1 MMSLTHAVIG
11 TSVASFACG
20 TVDPYVLGAAAIG
33 TQLPDADT
41 SKSIAGRVLFPVSR
55 ILEKRFPH
63 RTVTHSFLATGIIAL
78 AAMPIR
84 FYATDGVLLWKALL
98 TGFFFGWFADVF
110 TRSGVAAFYPFTSA
124 RLVVP
129 ANPRLRLKTGS
140 KAEYLIILLFLGLGA
155 VSYNLHSQGGL
166 MRVFNSLM
174 AQPSGAAELFR
185 KEGNSRQIFAEINGQ
200 TSAGEIHAE
209 FEVLEVMSGDTLL
222 VRDSSGNL
230 FTAGN
235 KQFCSTCEIS
245 ILKIKA
251 RTGKAISVSVAEI
264 ALKEQRPADA
274 LRKIPLPAGARILI
288 FGSLDLEDAEDLRIP
303 ASLQKF
309 NPVQLSGEAE
319 SKTAR
324 LHAASM
330 EDVKPLLN
338 FEASGTLLVRVVKFQ

>member
-20 TVDPYVLGAAAIG
+20 SVDPYVLGVAAIG

-41 SKSIAGRVLFPVSR
+41 SKSICGRVLFPISW
-55 ILEKRFPH
+55 ILERYFPH

-78 AAMPIR
+78 ASFPIR
-84 FYATDGVLLWKALL
+84 LFAADGVLLWKALL

-140 KAEYLIILLFLGLGA
+140 KAEYLIILLFLALGA

-185 KEGNSRQIFAEINGQ
+185 KEGNSKQILAEINGQ
-200 TSAGEIHAE
+200 TSAGEINGE
-209 FEVLEVMSGDTLL
+209 FEVLEVLSGDTLL
-222 VRDSSGNL
+222 VRDASGNL
-230 FTAGN
+230 YTAGN
-235 KQFCSTCEIS
+235 RQFCSNCEIS
-245 ILKIKA
+245 ILKVKA
-251 RTGKAISVSVAEI
+251 KTGRAISVSVAEMT
-264 ALKEQRPADA
+264 LKEQSLRDA
-274 LRKIPLPAGARILI
+274 LRKINFPSEARVLI
-288 FGSLDLEDAEDLRIP
+288 FGNLTFSDAEDLQIP
-303 ASLQKF
+303 TSLQKF
-309 NPVQLSGEAE
+309 NPVRASGEAE
-319 SKTAR
+319 NKTVS
-324 LHAASM
+324 LHAASL
-330 EDVKPLLN
+330 EDVKPILN
-338 FEASGTLLVRVVKFQ
+338 FEASGTLLVRIVQFQ